1 MKCPYCDN
9 KDTKVVDSREVDDG
23 RVIRRRRECEE
34 CQKRFSTQ
42 EKGEILNLIVVKKSG
57 HREEYDKTKLV
68 DSLSMA
74 TNKRLKENKLAELI
88 SGVEA
93 EIHAQGKG
101 TIETKKIGEIVL
113 EKLKKL
119 DEVSYLRYV
128 SVFKSFGSGQRFM
141 KELDRI

>member
-42 EKGEILNLIVVKKSG
+42 EKGEILNLVVIKKNG

-68 DSLSMA
+68 DSLSIA
-74 TNKRLKENKLAELI
+74 TNKRLKEDSLAELI
-88 SGVEA
+88 LGVEA
-93 EIHAQGKG
+93 EIYAQGKD
-101 TIETKKIGEIVL
+101 TIETKKIGEIIL

-119 DEVSYLRYV
+119 DEVAYLRYV